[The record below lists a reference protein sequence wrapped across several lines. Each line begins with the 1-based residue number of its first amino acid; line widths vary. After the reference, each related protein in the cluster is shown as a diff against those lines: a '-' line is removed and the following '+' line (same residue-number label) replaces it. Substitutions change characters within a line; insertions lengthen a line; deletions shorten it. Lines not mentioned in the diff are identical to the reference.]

1 MSLNWKEI
9 DLVLSELELEGCQI
23 QKVLQSDFDVIALRV
38 YGRGRGK
45 TVLISLSPGA
55 CRIHETFRAFPKSDK
70 PLRFAEFLNS
80 RITNGRIEEAVQ
92 LGDNRIA
99 RLRVRQGKNLYRLYI
114 RLWSNAA
121 NVIVTGEDGI
131 ILDAMRRLPRRGEQT
146 GGRYAP
152 EETMAE
158 TAPGVRREY
167 RIRDFPPEPPEG
179 GGDRPSNEG
188 ERSPND
194 RGRSLN
200 DRERSFNG
208 KLDDFYAE
216 QGGNLSLESLRE
228 QVRRNWEGKIGRLSA
243 SLEKLRAKRADFASA
258 EQLKQYGDII
268 LANLDRIAP
277 GERWL
282 EAENFYNGER
292 VRIRL
297 EEGDGPAQAE
307 RYYEQYRKAKRG
319 LEDLG
324 REIGNGEAE
333 LAKLEGIMNALLSET
348 NPLALRK
355 IIKTG
360 GVKAAPTLSK
370 DRKRPGLSFRRNDWL
385 IIVGRDAA
393 ENDAL
398 LRRHVKGNDLWLHA
412 RDYPGSYVFIKQ
424 RSGKTVPL
432 EILLDAGNLAI
443 FYSKGR
449 GNGEGDLF
457 YTPVKY
463 LRRAKDGPKGLVLPT
478 QEKNLHVKVDAER
491 LRELEYCRVEKAQG
505 PPPG

>member
-9 DLVLSELELEGCQI
+9 DCVLSELRLEGCQI
-23 QKVLQSDFDVIALRV
+23 QKALQSAFDVIALRV
-38 YGRGRGK
+38 HGGGAGK

-55 CRIHETFRAFPKSDK
+55 CRIHETFRAVPKSDK

-80 RITNGRIEEAVQ
+80 RIANGWIEEAVQ
-92 LGDNRIA
+92 LGDNRII
-99 RLRVRQGKNLYRLYI
+99 RLRVRRGENLYRLYV

-121 NVIVTGEDGI
+121 NVIVTGEDGT
-131 ILDAMRRLPRRGEQT
+131 ILDAMRRLPRRGERT

-152 EETMAE
+152 EETL
-158 TAPGVRREY
+158 APHGPGGRDFSV
-167 RIRDFPPEPPEG
+167 RDFPMTRNPA
-179 GGDRPSNEG
+179 GDG
-188 ERSPND
+188 
-194 RGRSLN
+194 GRSGKGGPSGGQN
-200 DRERSFNG
+200 PSFNE
-208 KLDDFYAE
+208 KLDAFYAE

-243 SLEKLRAKRADFASA
+243 SLEKLKAKEGDFASA
-258 EQLKQYGDII
+258 ENLKQYGDIV
-268 LANLDRIAP
+268 LANLARIAP
-277 GERWL
+277 GDRWL

-292 VRIRL
+292 VRIQL
-297 EEGDGPAQAE
+297 EEGLDGPGQAE
-307 RYYEQYRKAKRG
+307 HYYERYRKAKRG
-319 LEDLG
+319 LEDV
-324 REIGNGEAE
+324 RQEIIRGEAE
-333 LAKLEGIMNALLSET
+333 LLRLEETMNALLSET
-348 NPLALRK
+348 NPLVLQKIMRGPSPAPALP
-355 IIKTG
+355 G
-360 GVKAAPTLSK
+360 

-398 LRRHVKGNDLWLHA
+398 LRRHVKGSDLWLHA
-412 RDYPGSYVFIKQ
+412 RDYPGAYVFVKH

-432 EILLDAGNLAI
+432 DILLDAGNLAI

-478 QEKNLHVKVDAER
+478 HEKNLHVKTDEGR
-491 LRELEYCRVEKAQG
+491 LRELESCRVEKV
-505 PPPG
+505 